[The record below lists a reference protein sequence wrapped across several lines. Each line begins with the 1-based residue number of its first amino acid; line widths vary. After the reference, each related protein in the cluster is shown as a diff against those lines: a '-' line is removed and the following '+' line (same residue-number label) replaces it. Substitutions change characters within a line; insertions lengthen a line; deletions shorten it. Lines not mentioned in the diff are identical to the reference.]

1 MALESEGMDMS
12 DYEKI
17 VNIETN
23 IFDEREIHTNCTVE
37 IWRNSVTGKTSIGWW
52 DNEEPPAEMGEEE

>member
-1 MALESEGMDMS
+1 MS

-37 IWRNSVTGKTSIGWW
+37 IWRNSVTGETSIGWW
-52 DNEEPPAEMGEEE
+52 DNDNPPAEMGEEE